1 MEPHWSKKK
10 KKNNKDCFCFYSFCF
25 HNSRVNQ
32 QWTFGLPE
40 ANMKSACLFKA
51 YTVFCSYLITL
62 QNEHWLSSLGD
73 PEQQWLSSLNLFI
86 SSKLYK
92 IQLSSCIFVRNIGN
106 ILQNKAREKNSFQH
120 TNSFFYSE
128 CLFYADTESCLYE
141 GISLPRKKT
150 GLLRGKPS
158 DSTYI

>member
-1 MEPHWSKKK
+1 
-10 KKNNKDCFCFYSFCF
+10 
-25 HNSRVNQ
+25 
-32 QWTFGLPE
+32 
-40 ANMKSACLFKA
+40 MKSACLFKA

-128 CLFYADTESCLYE
+128 CRFYADTESCLYE